1 MQNDAIDNLLISIS
15 RFVAVD
21 SAGVAITEIDLREGG
36 ILIGGGNI
44 GKTSL
49 LNAIRLFLL
58 PEENF
63 KNSKKKFGFADKE
76 GKFYSDDESF
86 EHYFPSNSS
95 FLILECDNY
104 LGGLYLTVRSSI
116 EVVLKSLIIDGCL
129 LLYVMAKFVICFGM
143 IIVAMMVL
151 VGASMV

>member
-21 SAGVAITEIDLREGG
+21 SAGVAITEIDLRDGG

-63 KNSKKKFGFADKE
+63 FFPKRNLALLIKKENSILMMKVL
-76 GKFYSDDESF
+76 
-86 EHYFPSNSS
+86 NII
-95 FLILECDNY
+95 FL
-104 LGGLYLTVRSSI
+104 
-116 EVVLKSLIIDGCL
+116 
-129 LLYVMAKFVICFGM
+129 VIAAF
-143 IIVAMMVL
+143 
-151 VGASMV
+151 